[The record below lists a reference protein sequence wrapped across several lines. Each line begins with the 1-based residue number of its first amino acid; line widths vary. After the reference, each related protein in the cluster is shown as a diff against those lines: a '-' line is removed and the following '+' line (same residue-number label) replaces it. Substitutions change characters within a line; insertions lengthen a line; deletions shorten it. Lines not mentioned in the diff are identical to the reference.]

1 MAALHMYLNFH
12 ASVSENTVEF
22 RLPRHE
28 LVCMAV
34 KARAK
39 LFGIQLEFEALEE
52 SWLHLCWMCMLGFRE
67 NGDSSWGRKLI
78 FVGVK
83 FSKLLR
89 LVFAREQKGGCLE
102 FGTSKVTR
110 WA

>member
-52 SWLHLCWMCMLGFRE
+52 SWLHLCWMCMLGFWE
-67 NGDSSWGRKLI
+67 NSDSSWGRKLI
-78 FVGVK
+78 
-83 FSKLLR
+83 LWR
-89 LVFAREQKGGCLE
+89 
-102 FGTSKVTR
+102 
-110 WA
+110 

>member
-22 RLPRHE
+22 RLPRHD

-39 LFGIQLEFEALEE
+39 LFGI
-52 SWLHLCWMCMLGFRE
+52 
-67 NGDSSWGRKLI
+67 
-78 FVGVK
+78 
-83 FSKLLR
+83 
-89 LVFAREQKGGCLE
+89 
-102 FGTSKVTR
+102 
-110 WA
+110 

>member
-39 LFGIQLEFEALEE
+39 LFGIQLVFEALE
-52 SWLHLCWMCMLGFRE
+52 
-67 NGDSSWGRKLI
+67 
-78 FVGVK
+78 GVVVA
-83 FSKLLR
+83 
-89 LVFAREQKGGCLE
+89 LVLDVHAWFQGKQ
-102 FGTSKVTR
+102 
-110 WA
+110 